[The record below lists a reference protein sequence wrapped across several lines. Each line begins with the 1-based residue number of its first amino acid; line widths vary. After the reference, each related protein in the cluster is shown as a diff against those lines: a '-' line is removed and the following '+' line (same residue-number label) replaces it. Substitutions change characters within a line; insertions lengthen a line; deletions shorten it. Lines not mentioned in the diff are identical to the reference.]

1 MQPANRPK
9 SRSRIG
15 DMRLTVLRSDLLAA
29 LVGALVAAF
38 AVVAMPVVAAA
49 SVVKATLEPA
59 EIAVGH
65 SALLTI
71 TTLGTGTEPMV
82 LPFVGG
88 LEFRI
93 VSQSHRFETT
103 NGMKLTTTT
112 IVVRVTPQMVG
123 TFTIP
128 VLAPQSEPLMLRVD
142 PDRLPASSS
151 SSIPRNASGLPPVIA
166 RPLAE
171 SGIHLMAEG
180 AAFVRL
186 GVPKRQAYVGESIPI
201 EIEVG
206 LRPGFV
212 TAINGLPT
220 LTGGDFTLNNLSRQ
234 PERSERNLAGKP
246 FSVFTWHSVMAAVK
260 PGSFAFSVEMP
271 LTVRFSTRPK
281 ADAQLDDLL
290 GDPFLQNHFGPTVTK
305 DVKVSSPR
313 SELTV
318 IALPTEDRPAD
329 FSGAV
334 GTFTISSDVAPAT
347 AAAGDPMNLRLQV
360 IGSGNFDRVDSAMLR
375 SLDRWKTY
383 PPRSSFNATDPL
395 GYKGE
400 KIFEQ
405 PVIASDPGVQ
415 ILPAL
420 AFSFFDPTT
429 GRYQTARSAPLT
441 VTISK
446 ALADTTL
453 AAPVPGAAPAR
464 GPPGGL
470 RPDHAAAGATASSLT
485 PLYLQPPFLAAPP
498 LLALSFGG
506 AYLGLRRRSPPSRYL
521 DSRRDKRK
529 SKAIARILAQ
539 LESAARAGDPT
550 RFLGAARS
558 ALQPVLA
565 ARWHLAPEQITAQEI
580 GARLGGEGAEVRELF
595 DLADEAKYCG
605 HALTAADY
613 SRWMR
618 MVARQMTGENAP

>member
-464 GPPGGL
+464 GPPGGGGGRQL
-470 RPDHAAAGATASSLT
+470 AG
-485 PLYLQPPFLAAPP
+485 
-498 LLALSFGG
+498 GG
-506 AYLGLRRRSPPSRYL
+506 GGGGVRRRRAAW
-521 DSRRDKRK
+521 RRGGGGGGGGGGGRGGGGV
-529 SKAIARILAQ
+529 R
-539 LESAARAGDPT
+539 R
-550 RFLGAARS
+550 
-558 ALQPVLA
+558 
-565 ARWHLAPEQITAQEI
+565 
-580 GARLGGEGAEVRELF
+580 RLGGGGDKVNKERERRTEREREREREREETERERERNSRKKKREKRER
-595 DLADEAKYCG
+595 DREREREREREQERERDENK
-605 HALTAADY
+605 
-613 SRWMR
+613 RKR
-618 MVARQMTGENAP
+618 EKRQREREREREREK